1 MANQFKSGEDA
12 AGYLFDVAIRKGK
25 DAARKEYMRISGKLP
40 QDQIDAMYKSIQNIN
55 DQKNIADDKGLGNAK
70 VQRYREKAAKNMP
83 VNYDKEFGKKSEP
96 APKPVAKPAPKPVA
110 KAKPKAAEEE
120 NLKAP
125 RPTESRVSIK
135 PAAPKPAETPK
146 YAQPFSVR
154 GMSNFLGITPDKPAP
169 NSRPAIGGGATQM
182 LDLKAPFL
190 KPGGK
195 APK

>member
-1 MANQFKSGEDA
+1 MANQFKSGKDA

-25 DAARKEYMRISGKLP
+25 AAASEEYYRIFKSLP
-40 QDQIDAMYKSIQNIN
+40 EDQRQQFKNSIGNIESQSSIREN
-55 DQKNIADDKGLGNAK
+55 EGLGAAK
-70 VQRYREKAAKNMP
+70 VQRYREKAAKHMP
-83 VNYDKEFGKKSEP
+83 VDYDTEFGKKPEP
-96 APKPVAKPAPKPVA
+96 APKPVTKPTPKPVA
-110 KAKPKAAEEE
+110 KSKPKAAKEE

-125 RPTESRVSIK
+125 RPTESRVPIK